1 MNRSKNMNRRE
12 AIRTGAFLATGALIG
27 PRLLAGNPK
36 HRFRIGACDW
46 SIKKKLELDAFRL
59 GRELGLDG
67 IQYSFDQANEG
78 MDLRRKEN
86 RQAVRK
92 VVEQTGVGI
101 ASLAIGRLNRVPLSS
116 TEEAE
121 RLVVECIQTMAKL
134 KEEAADLG
142 NEKLASMVAPDIVLL
157 AFFGQGDINGKPDL
171 IDNVIEKLKRI
182 APSAEKHGVTLGLET
197 RLNEDDHRYI
207 LEGVDSPAVKV
218 YYDVANAEKLGY
230 DIYREIKSLGSENI
244 CEIHCK
250 EIGFL
255 LGQGRIDFNR
265 LKDVIE
271 DIGYK
276 AWLII
281 ESATPKGME
290 VEEAYRHNAAY
301 LKSVFGSAPT

>member
-1 MNRSKNMNRRE
+1 MNRRE
-12 AIRTGAFLATGALIG
+12 AIRTGALFASGALIA
-27 PRLLAGNPK
+27 PRLLAENPK

-78 MDLRRKEN
+78 MDLRSKEN

-142 NEKLASMVAPDIVLL
+142 DEKLASMVAPDIVLL

-171 IDNVIEKLKRI
+171 IENVIEKLKRI
-182 APSAEKHGVTLGLET
+182 APSAEKHGFTLGLET
-197 RLNEDDHRYI
+197 RLNEDDHRHI
-207 LEGVDSPAVKV
+207 MESVDSPAVKV
-218 YYDVANAEKLGY
+218 YYDVANADKLGY
-230 DIYREIKSLGSENI
+230 DIFQEIKSLGSENI

-271 DIGYK
+271 GIGYK

-301 LKSVFGSAPT
+301 LKSVFGSAKGAGGAN